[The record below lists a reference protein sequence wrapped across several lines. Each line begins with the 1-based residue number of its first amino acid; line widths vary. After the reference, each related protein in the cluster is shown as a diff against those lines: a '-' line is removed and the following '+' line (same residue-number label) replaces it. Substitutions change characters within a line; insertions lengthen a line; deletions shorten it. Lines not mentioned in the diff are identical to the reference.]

1 MEEPKC
7 RLTSKILH
15 SRGIMSFLGYL
26 RYIRK
31 SIVIFFLALLT
42 SLQIL
47 SVDALAMNTGG
58 EILQPEKKREANNA
72 KGSFAHLGQQEGTS
86 TLNNQQVEPNKKVVS
101 GGTGNLPPTTTHSIT
116 SSANNR
122 IGNPNQTKAQKD
134 YISFKRNAVASTAPY
149 TLRSSKNK
157 SRAITLNHPL
167 DSKGTNSNIRGA
179 SKNNRRRTISTQVS
193 TNASVNEG
201 CPLAASY
208 QPSITSEGGDNQNI
222 SSAPNQPMVAKQSE
236 LLSQK
241 PTNITGNNT
250 CSNQTTPK
258 VNGALCNSP
267 SPLSDQFLTSYNACE
282 YKNFSVADGTGPKD
296 LVTPEE
302 TSPPMHRHKST
313 KRLSVLSDRYD
324 YTQKDLGKEFSSLIT
339 EVSIPVSE
347 EKQNKSTSKEI
358 SLGSPSSL
366 VESPNKNSNSIAK
379 DSEYDSSLN
388 MEYEDNLEYE
398 DNPEYDVILSQENT
412 DNSFISPDYSEKRYT
427 SDFQDNY
434 YTIVCF
440 SPENPDSSDN
450 TQNSSRVG
458 INSDNSMKE
467 PKTTLTASTSS
478 EAQMPISTATKE
490 CISSD
495 SSINQGSNGSNSA
508 SLISNSG
515 ISNLSVTEVP
525 KSNPTNSGV
534 DGSDGNHNTNASGI
548 NLHPP
553 ESFIKTTADDSL
565 EKSLALLNEYKHVMI
580 GESSYNRGVSMP
592 KHSVIKV
599 DCSKNNISAAQQ
611 ELYNK
616 ERLIQG
622 KLKINKNRSL
632 NPESSKEDMM
642 ILCNERIRLLKQE
655 EEVNKNRK
663 NPSIGAE
670 LERTLG
676 VISNSLNKL
685 DNDLVLEQGPTQ
697 DNTAQSLTMKNI
709 EELEFYNNAINEII
723 DQDNLKPERV
733 LAHNL
738 KHVRNAAHNMV
749 GEAVSV
755 SLSSLDS
762 INNSHEVNILLQ
774 RNDDLIAQ
782 DSLPVSSI
790 TGNANMRDDKSL
802 MSAGDSINDA
812 DEYAYDYLI
821 AQDSLRVPESINAS
835 VHPPF
840 NPNNPQEQGG
850 QKVASRKRTSTSVIP
865 LGVDQTSSKSPTQ
878 YLAAP
883 STTYNPVSS
892 ITGNANMRDDKSLMS
907 AGDSINDADEYAYGD
922 TYNIIGTE
930 KSSTKN
936 DSKGKSQ
943 APGTLTINTDA
954 HIADLVAG
962 NKLISNSSASISPS
976 SLSVSTNICSHSKDH
991 LPRANYKSFFQET
1004 HNVLNTSNPAHKL
1017 DNNNLSLAG
1026 GGASV
1031 MSIGSTLLTFESY
1044 DYVKSIDDN
1053 DSLKKE
1059 DNNKSR
1065 ANNQQLQ
1072 GNKTEPGHNQNLDL
1086 AKEAAPQEVDYA
1098 GLANLFAQDDDS
1110 LKKED
1115 NNKSRA
1121 NNQQLQGNKTE
1132 PGHNQN
1138 LDLAKE
1144 AAPQEV
1150 DYAGLANLFAQDD
1163 DSIVV
1168 TNPLALACAQPLPSG
1183 SGVTGTIATN
1193 ALTAVQFNAGGTA
1206 IALTGNA
1213 AATDFT
1219 FGAADVVTATGTIT
1233 GNVDFANNAGT
1244 LNAAGLITGNVDST
1258 GGANGTLN
1266 LTGAGSGA
1274 NGTRVNS
1281 ATIAG
1286 DSTIS
1291 NDLHAD
1297 VITVGAHELT
1307 LTKDAIFNGVTGF
1320 TDTTLNLAGHDLTM
1334 KGGNVTFN
1342 GASTIKTTVAGAGL
1356 NLGNLVAGDGST
1368 IILAGA
1374 NTLKIE
1380 VDDKAVLP
1388 VDGQNLKLIA
1398 KAGNGILQ
1406 VDPAKVTVTT
1416 TSTFSKWTPKVI
1428 NGEFV
1433 LTQVSQIQE
1442 VISAAIEEAGLSD
1455 VVSKDVAQAIEDYE
1469 EGTAGEDFALQL
1481 HQMTYPNIADATTR
1495 ITNTTSN
1502 AVSEVNLEFLN
1513 EIINIISSRVS
1524 DMGNFLGSS
1533 FNPTATN
1540 ATKST
1545 KVSSE
1550 NNYISGVAAGDEN
1563 NRFGVWATPFYS
1575 KSTQKKRSGTSGF
1588 KADSYGGTFGAD
1600 TRVNDNMILGAAFT
1614 AMNTDIKHKDFKS
1627 GDKTK
1632 VSTYLLS
1639 IYGLH
1644 QFTNNWFGQG
1654 VVSIGSSSVNN
1665 KENRRISN
1673 TQLAIAEGKYSS
1685 MTFATEVLAG
1695 YNHMFNDQLVV
1706 TPMLGLNYNRINEG
1720 SYNESGAAAGPQLM
1734 EVTKK
1739 ASQKLDIVGG
1749 VKVETKPIILNG
1761 VAITPE
1767 VHAFVRHDVIGK
1779 GAKVNAKISGLS
1791 LLLGEKAKLQKTF
1804 YEVGTSLDASYGS
1817 MDYGISA
1824 DATFAKKYVGVQGA
1838 LKLRVNF

>member
-1 MEEPKC
+1 
-7 RLTSKILH
+7 
-15 SRGIMSFLGYL
+15 
-26 RYIRK
+26 
-31 SIVIFFLALLT
+31 
-42 SLQIL
+42 
-47 SVDALAMNTGG
+47 
-58 EILQPEKKREANNA
+58 
-72 KGSFAHLGQQEGTS
+72 
-86 TLNNQQVEPNKKVVS
+86 
-101 GGTGNLPPTTTHSIT
+101 
-116 SSANNR
+116 
-122 IGNPNQTKAQKD
+122 
-134 YISFKRNAVASTAPY
+134 
-149 TLRSSKNK
+149 
-157 SRAITLNHPL
+157 
-167 DSKGTNSNIRGA
+167 
-179 SKNNRRRTISTQVS
+179 
-193 TNASVNEG
+193 
-201 CPLAASY
+201 
-208 QPSITSEGGDNQNI
+208 
-222 SSAPNQPMVAKQSE
+222 
-236 LLSQK
+236 
-241 PTNITGNNT
+241 
-250 CSNQTTPK
+250 
-258 VNGALCNSP
+258 
-267 SPLSDQFLTSYNACE
+267 
-282 YKNFSVADGTGPKD
+282 
-296 LVTPEE
+296 
-302 TSPPMHRHKST
+302 
-313 KRLSVLSDRYD
+313 
-324 YTQKDLGKEFSSLIT
+324 
-339 EVSIPVSE
+339 
-347 EKQNKSTSKEI
+347 
-358 SLGSPSSL
+358 
-366 VESPNKNSNSIAK
+366 
-379 DSEYDSSLN
+379 
-388 MEYEDNLEYE
+388 
-398 DNPEYDVILSQENT
+398 
-412 DNSFISPDYSEKRYT
+412 
-427 SDFQDNY
+427 
-434 YTIVCF
+434 
-440 SPENPDSSDN
+440 
-450 TQNSSRVG
+450 
-458 INSDNSMKE
+458 
-467 PKTTLTASTSS
+467 
-478 EAQMPISTATKE
+478 
-490 CISSD
+490 
-495 SSINQGSNGSNSA
+495 
-508 SLISNSG
+508 
-515 ISNLSVTEVP
+515 
-525 KSNPTNSGV
+525 
-534 DGSDGNHNTNASGI
+534 
-548 NLHPP
+548 
-553 ESFIKTTADDSL
+553 
-565 EKSLALLNEYKHVMI
+565 
-580 GESSYNRGVSMP
+580 
-592 KHSVIKV
+592 
-599 DCSKNNISAAQQ
+599 
-611 ELYNK
+611 
-616 ERLIQG
+616 
-622 KLKINKNRSL
+622 
-632 NPESSKEDMM
+632 
-642 ILCNERIRLLKQE
+642 
-655 EEVNKNRK
+655 
-663 NPSIGAE
+663 
-670 LERTLG
+670 
-676 VISNSLNKL
+676 
-685 DNDLVLEQGPTQ
+685 
-697 DNTAQSLTMKNI
+697 
-709 EELEFYNNAINEII
+709 
-723 DQDNLKPERV
+723 
-733 LAHNL
+733 
-738 KHVRNAAHNMV
+738 
-749 GEAVSV
+749 
-755 SLSSLDS
+755 
-762 INNSHEVNILLQ
+762 
-774 RNDDLIAQ
+774 
-782 DSLPVSSI
+782 
-790 TGNANMRDDKSL
+790 

-812 DEYAYDYLI
+812 DEYAYDDLI
-821 AQDSLRVPESINAS
+821 AQDSLRRVPESINAI
-835 VHPPF
+835 VPPPF

-1110 LKKED
+1110 
-1115 NNKSRA
+1115 
-1121 NNQQLQGNKTE
+1121 
-1132 PGHNQN
+1132 
-1138 LDLAKE
+1138 
-1144 AAPQEV
+1144 
-1150 DYAGLANLFAQDD
+1150 
-1163 DSIVV
+1163 IVV

-1274 NGTRVNS
+1274 TGTIGATNALTVVNASGAGTVTLGAAIDTATLNVKLNTTVKATDISAAEIAAINIGEVGGAGTLEINANAGDYDLLNATAITFAHADSLLKLTNTSAAADRVVTLKGNVVPGVGVDLQGSLEINSNGTNKLDLKISAAETIGTDNAHRLKELIVSGNKDTQIDPAIFAETITISSTAEVIFDKAIDSGSVSTIAFTAAGNTTFNNNVTVTQMAFGDNARVANVAAGKVLKVKSITSGAGNGSELVLAGNGSNLVLAGAKTVALDTITVAAAGATNNLGRGSYTVANVALGNATGTLELADNFKLTGAINLTAGSAGNIRFLGNGKVTGDLGSAGNAVGVVTVDGVGKTLQLGGNVNATSLNATAGNAQNLKFINAAAKIVAGTVGNLQSFDQIEFSGGGKLTFGAGGLTTGQALHFSANTEVVTDNYDLGATNVTNAIGVNGNKLTVNADQAIAGNIGAGAHKFGELHVDAAAAANRNVSIDVATFFAGVTGAKAKVIFNAAGSSVSYLGEAGTKINNANFVQNGTVLGEVHAETIDVRATRTATFNDVVFDSTGMKMHANDARADFSAKVALDAPITANAASDGIINFNAGVVLNQSVGADGTRVNS

-1588 KADSYGGTFGAD
+1588 KADSYGGIFGAD

-1706 TPMLGLNYNRINEG
+1706 TPMLGLNYNRINDG

-1791 LLLGEKAKLQKTF
+1791 LLPGEKAKLQKTF